1 VVVLQVLVE
10 ILILVHLQAEL
21 VEMELQVILQD
32 HVLQELVAELVD
44 LF

>member
-1 VVVLQVLVE
+1 MVLQVLVE

-21 VEMELQVILQD
+21 VEMGVQVILQD